1 MGRKSRLSASFLPR
15 IFDLWRD
22 YLPRT
27 GNGDRPIPQLLDAC
41 KLLNFF
47 PKNVRG
53 ILRFI
58 PSFLV
63 LSFCC
68 GVLPGCKSLLTTF
81 NRIHAAVTNQEP
93 DEQHNYGA
101 FFSWSLASNSERPRN
116 DPSPV
121 SVKIR
126 K

>member
-1 MGRKSRLSASFLPR
+1 MGRKSKLSASVLPR
-15 IFDLWRD
+15 IFDLWSY
-22 YLPRT
+22 YLLRT
-27 GNGDRPIPQLLDAC
+27 GNGDRPILQLLDAC

-53 ILRFI
+53 ILCFI

-68 GVLPGCKSLLTTF
+68 GMLTGCTSLVTTF
-81 NRIHAAVTNQEP
+81 NRIHAAMTNQEP
-93 DEQHNYGA
+93 NEQHNYGA
-101 FFSWSLASNSERPRN
+101 FFSWSLASNSERARN